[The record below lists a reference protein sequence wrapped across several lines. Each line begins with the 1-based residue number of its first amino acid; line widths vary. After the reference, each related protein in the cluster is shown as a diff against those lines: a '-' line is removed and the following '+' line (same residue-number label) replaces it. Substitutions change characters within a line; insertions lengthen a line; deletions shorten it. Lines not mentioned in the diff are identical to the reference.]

1 VTNSGS
7 GVAASLDR
15 GNVLSPGNAGFWGFT
30 CIRASAAL
38 DGMGKATL
46 SGMVKA
52 GIGVQPA
59 VTTSAT
65 VTGT

>member
-1 VTNSGS
+1 VADSGS

-30 CIRASAAL
+30 CIGASTAL
-38 DGMGKATL
+38 DGMGKAML

-59 VTTSAT
+59 ATTSAT